1 MKPFERFKVLRGP
14 IDQGIMAENYTKLH
28 CTLII
33 FLHILLIKEIFFTAI
48 A

>member
-14 IDQGIMAENYTKLH
+14 IGQGIMAENYNKLH
-28 CTLII
+28 CTLIV
-33 FLHILLIKEIFFTAI
+33 FLHILFIKEISFTAI